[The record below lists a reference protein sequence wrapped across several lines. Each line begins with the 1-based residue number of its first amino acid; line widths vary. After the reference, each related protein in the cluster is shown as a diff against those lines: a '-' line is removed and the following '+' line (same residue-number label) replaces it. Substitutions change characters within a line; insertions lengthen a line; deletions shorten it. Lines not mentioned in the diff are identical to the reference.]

1 MNVTCLTCGMN
12 NKIRSLTFNLICN
25 IGNNKLN
32 VISFKKNAKL
42 FLGSLSV
49 SYKRKELDVI
59 VIKVISCEK
68 CEDKIITDKS
78 SCTGYKNGFT
88 VLVQA
93 YKRSAHGDGSVIYDI
108 VVIVGFSS
116 ACAISEIGF
125 RASDG
130 NGFQK
135 GIKSNRKKQHN

>member
-42 FLGSLSV
+42 FLDSLSV

-78 SCTGYKNGFT
+78 SCTGYKNSFT
-88 VLVQA
+88 V
-93 YKRSAHGDGSVIYDI
+93 KSVPINICICNFFNIGKTVFLYY
-108 VVIVGFSS
+108 FEHYNPYLSS
-116 ACAISEIGF
+116 SFANCL
-125 RASDG
+125 
-130 NGFQK
+130 
-135 GIKSNRKKQHN
+135 

>member
-88 VLVQA
+88 V
-93 YKRSAHGDGSVIYDI
+93 KSVPSNICI
-108 VVIVGFSS
+108 CNFFN
-116 ACAISEIGF
+116 IGKTVF
-125 RASDG
+125 
-130 NGFQK
+130 F
-135 GIKSNRKKQHN
+135 ILL

>member
-12 NKIRSLTFNLICN
+12 NKICSLTFNLICN

-49 SYKRKELDVI
+49 SYERKELDVI

-88 VLVQA
+88 V
-93 YKRSAHGDGSVIYDI
+93 KSVPINI
-108 VVIVGFSS
+108 VFVISL
-116 ACAISEIGF
+116 ISEKPSFYITL
-125 RASDG
+125 
-130 NGFQK
+130 N
-135 GIKSNRKKQHN
+135 IIIHI

>member
-12 NKIRSLTFNLICN
+12 NKICSLTFNLICN

-49 SYKRKELDVI
+49 SYERKELDVI

-68 CEDKIITDKS
+68 CEYKIITDKS
-78 SCTGYKNGFT
+78 SCTGYKNSFT
-88 VLVQA
+88 VKSCLL
-93 YKRSAHGDGSVIYDI
+93 YT
-108 VVIVGFSS
+108 
-116 ACAISEIGF
+116 
-125 RASDG
+125 SDAADE
-130 NGFQK
+130 
-135 GIKSNRKKQHN
+135 

>member
-1 MNVTCLTCGMN
+1 LTVRH
-12 NKIRSLTFNLICN
+12 KYI
-25 IGNNKLN
+25 
-32 VISFKKNAKL
+32 
-42 FLGSLSV
+42 
-49 SYKRKELDVI
+49 KRD
-59 VIKVISCEK
+59 
-68 CEDKIITDKS
+68 
-78 SCTGYKNGFT
+78 
-88 VLVQA
+88 
-93 YKRSAHGDGSVIYDI
+93 AHDDGSVIYDI